1 MEMKEDK
8 YRNEVIIKFQICIP
22 GHMIKIALEDWSTLA
37 LYFSVTDDLHQ
48 NASTPACS
56 PEHSQHMQ
64 CKFSNI
70 EVSAFMRKSY
80 L

>member
-8 YRNEVIIKFQICIP
+8 YRNEVIIKFRICTP
-22 GHMIKIALEDWSTLA
+22 RHMIRIAREDWSTLA
-37 LYFSVTDDLHQ
+37 LYYSVMDDLHQ
-48 NASTPACS
+48 KAPKPAGC
-56 PEHSQHMQ
+56 SQHVQ

-70 EVSAFMRKSY
+70 EVSTFMRKSC